1 MDAKKRDAMTAV
13 CWIFMGL
20 IIAIWSA
27 TFPFGEWKAPGPG
40 FLPFSLGL
48 ILAFLG
54 TILFFQA
61 IKRSNRDEPAPF
73 VRLIPK
79 GDSFKRVA
87 LTIVGMF
94 LAAALLDMLGFILTV
109 FLLLLFLTRTIEPPQ
124 WSVAV
129 TYSLAAALGSYVLFQ
144 VLFKAPLP
152 RGFLGF

>member
-1 MDAKKRDAMTAV
+1 MDAKKQDAITAFF
-13 CWIFMGL
+13 WIFLGL
-20 IIAIWSA
+20 IITLWSA

-48 ILAFLG
+48 ILACLG

-61 IKRSNRDEPAPF
+61 IKRSNRDEPASF
-73 VRLIPK
+73 VHLIPQ

-94 LAAALLDMLGFILTV
+94 LAAALLDMLGFILTM
-109 FLLLLFLTRTIEPPQ
+109 FLLLLFLTRTIEPPP
-124 WSVAV
+124 WSFAV
-129 TYSLAAALGSYVLFQ
+129 IYSLAAALGSYVLFQ
-144 VLFKAPLP
+144 VLFKTPLP

>member
-1 MDAKKRDAMTAV
+1 MDAKKRDAITAV
-13 CWIFMGL
+13 CWIFLGL

-54 TILFFQA
+54 TILFFHA
-61 IKRSNRDEPAPF
+61 IKRSGRDEPASF

-87 LTIVGMF
+87 LTIMGMF
-94 LAAALLDMLGFILTV
+94 FAATLLGMLGFILTV

-129 TYSLAAALGSYVLFQ
+129 IYALASTVGSYVLFQ
-144 VLFKAPLP
+144 VLFRTPLP